1 MTTERTQKIS
11 DKVEKVLKAKALH
24 LGELQES
31 LSREKAAYDT
41 AVKDAQDA
49 EDAGDGEAYGIAC
62 ASKDMR
68 QRRIRKLEL
77 EISDFDHL
85 QAVPLADYEKIRAE
99 ITQGSADSVK
109 AACAEIHDHITQIEK
124 ILTSCREEGAELAR
138 IALELKT
145 AAGAGRDDNGNP
157 IYREPTFST
166 IPDPDFLRSMSAHK
180 FIYSMKN

>member
-1 MTTERTQKIS
+1 MTTERTQKIN
-11 DKVEKVLKAKALH
+11 DKVEKVLKAKARH

-31 LSREKAAYDT
+31 LSREKAAYDA

-68 QRRIRKLEL
+68 QRRIRRTEL
-77 EISDFDHL
+77 EISDFDRL
-85 QAVPLADYEKIRAE
+85 QSMPVADYDKIRDE
-99 ITQGSADSVK
+99 ITQGSADSVRT
-109 AACAEIHDHITQIEK
+109 ACAEIYDHITQIEK
-124 ILTSCREEGAELAR
+124 ITEACREEGAELAR
-138 IALELKT
+138 IALELRM

-157 IYREPTFST
+157 LYREPVFSS

-180 FIYSMKN
+180 LIYSMKD